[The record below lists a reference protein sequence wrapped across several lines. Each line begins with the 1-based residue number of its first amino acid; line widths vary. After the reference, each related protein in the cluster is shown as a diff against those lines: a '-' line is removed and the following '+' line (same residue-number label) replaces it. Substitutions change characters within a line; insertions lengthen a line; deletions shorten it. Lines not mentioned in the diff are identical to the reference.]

1 MLPFQRALSRRRGH
15 HGKSAGLLTGR
26 GRAATIPGGVTL
38 STSDFDFDLP
48 SGLIAQRPAE
58 PRDAA
63 RLLHVGDGLADRRI
77 ADLPDLL
84 RPGDL
89 LVVND
94 TRVIPARLFGRRGAA
109 RVEALLHR
117 RVDGRRWLAFARPG
131 RRLRQGDRIAFPGG
145 LEAVLEER
153 REGGEAL
160 LAFSAEGAALDA
172 ALEAH
177 GAMPLPPYIRRPP
190 GGDAADRDAYQT
202 VFARKPGSVA
212 APTAGLHFTPRL
224 LAALEARG
232 VERVAVTLHVGAGT
246 FLPVRT
252 EDPAAHRMHSEWG
265 RVTAEAAARI
275 RGRRGRLVVAG
286 TTALRLLESAADA
299 EGRVAPWE
307 GETDIFLR
315 PGGHEA
321 RTADLLLTNF
331 HLPRSTLFMLVAA
344 FAGLERMRA
353 AYAHAIARRYRF
365 YSYGDACLLERTH

>member
-1 MLPFQRALSRRRGH
+1 M
-15 HGKSAGLLTGR
+15 
-26 GRAATIPGGVTL
+26 IL

-48 SGLIAQRPAE
+48 SSLIAQRPAE

-63 RLLHVGDGLADRRI
+63 RLLHVGDRLADRRI
-77 ADLPDLL
+77 ADLPELL

-89 LVVND
+89 MVVND
-94 TRVIPARLFGRRGAA
+94 TRVIPARLYGQRGAA
-109 RVEALLHR
+109 RVEALLHKR
-117 RVDGRRWLAFARPG
+117 LDGKRWLAFARPG
-131 RRLRQGDRIAFPGG
+131 RRLREGDRIAFPGG

-153 REGGEAL
+153 RTGGEVL

-177 GAMPLPPYIRRPP
+177 GSMPLPPYIKRPR

-202 VFARKPGSVA
+202 VFAREPGSVA

-224 LAALEARG
+224 LAALEAHG
-232 VERVAVTLHVGAGT
+232 VERATVTLHVGAGT

-252 EDPAAHRMHSEWG
+252 EDPAEHRMHGEWG
-265 RVTAEAAARI
+265 RITEETADRI
-275 RGRRGRLVVAG
+275 RNRKGRLVAGG
-286 TTALRLLESAADA
+286 TTALRLLETAANPS
-299 EGRVAPWE
+299 GGIAPWE

-315 PGGHEA
+315 PGGREV
-321 RTADLLLTNF
+321 RTADLLVTNF

-353 AYAHAIARRYRF
+353 AYAHAVRQRYRF
-365 YSYGDACLLERTH
+365 FSYGDACLLERKG

>member
-1 MLPFQRALSRRRGH
+1 M
-15 HGKSAGLLTGR
+15 
-26 GRAATIPGGVTL
+26 TL

-48 SGLIAQRPAE
+48 PDLIAQRPVE

-63 RLLHVGDGLADRRI
+63 RLLHVGDGLADRHV

-89 LVVND
+89 MVVND
-94 TRVIPARLFGRRGAA
+94 TRVIPARLRGRRGAA

-131 RRLRQGDRIAFPGG
+131 RRLREGDRIAFQGG

-153 REGGEAL
+153 RAAGEVL
-160 LAFSAEGAALDA
+160 LAFAAEGAALDA

-177 GAMPLPPYIRRPP
+177 GTMPLPPYIKRPP
-190 GGDAADRDAYQT
+190 DGDAADREAYQT
-202 VFARKPGSVA
+202 VFAREPGSVA

-252 EDPAAHRMHSEWG
+252 EDPGGAPHARRMGAHHGRGGGAHRRPPG
-265 RVTAEAAARI
+265 PA
-275 RGRRGRLVVAG
+275 GRRGARPRCGCWNRRRTRRAG
-286 TTALRLLESAADA
+286 SGPGK
-299 EGRVAPWE
+299 GRPTSSCAPA
-307 GETDIFLR
+307 GAKCAR
-315 PGGHEA
+315 P
-321 RTADLLLTNF
+321 T
-331 HLPRSTLFMLVAA
+331 
-344 FAGLERMRA
+344 
-353 AYAHAIARRYRF
+353 
-365 YSYGDACLLERTH
+365 CW

>member
-1 MLPFQRALSRRRGH
+1 M
-15 HGKSAGLLTGR
+15 
-26 GRAATIPGGVTL
+26 IL

-48 SGLIAQRPAE
+48 SSLIAQRPAE

-63 RLLHVGDGLADRRI
+63 RLLHVGDRLADRRI
-77 ADLPDLL
+77 ADLPELL

-89 LVVND
+89 MVVND
-94 TRVIPARLFGRRGAA
+94 TRVIPARLYGQRGAA
-109 RVEALLHR
+109 RVEALLHKR
-117 RVDGRRWLAFARPG
+117 LDGKRRWLAFARPG
-131 RRLRQGDRIAFPGG
+131 RRLREGDRIAFPGG

-153 REGGEAL
+153 RTGGEVL

-177 GAMPLPPYIRRPP
+177 GSMPLPPYIKRPR

-202 VFARKPGSVA
+202 VFAREPGSVA

-224 LAALEARG
+224 LAALEAHG
-232 VERVAVTLHVGAGT
+232 VERATVTLHVGAGT

-252 EDPAAHRMHSEWG
+252 EDPAEHRMHGEWG
-265 RVTAEAAARI
+265 RITEETADRI
-275 RGRRGRLVVAG
+275 RNRKGRLVAGG
-286 TTALRLLESAADA
+286 TTALRLLETAANPS
-299 EGRVAPWE
+299 GGIAPWE

-315 PGGHEA
+315 PGGREV
-321 RTADLLLTNF
+321 RTADLLVTNF

-353 AYAHAIARRYRF
+353 AYAHAVRQRYRF
-365 YSYGDACLLERTH
+365 FSYGDACLLERKG